1 MSAHESRV
9 HEGSLVSALV
19 ETYRGTV
26 YPWHCDHMG
35 HMNVMWY
42 FGKFDE
48 ATWQFLAMLGLSP
61 GFFRDN
67 RRGMAAV
74 EQRIAY
80 QRELLAGDVVSVRTG
95 TLEIR
100 DRVIRFV
107 HQMRNDATGEVAAV
121 VVNTAVHLDTESR
134 RATAF
139 PDDVKARALAHV
151 VEFTL
156 PWAA

>member
-1 MSAHESRV
+1 MTE
-9 HEGSLVSALV
+9 LV
-19 ETYRGTV
+19 ETYRGTID
-26 YPWHCDHMG
+26 PWHCDHMG

-42 FGKFDE
+42 IGKFDE
-48 ATWQFLAMLGLSP
+48 ATWQFLTMLGLSP
-61 GFFRDN
+61 AFFRSSA
-67 RRGMAAV
+67 RGMAAV

-80 QRELLAGDVVSVRTG
+80 ERELVAGDVVSVRSG

-107 HQMRNDATGEVAAV
+107 HQMRDDATGEVAAV
-121 VVNTAVHLDTESR
+121 VMNTAVHLDTGSR
-134 RATAF
+134 KATAF

>member
-1 MSAHESRV
+1 MS
-9 HEGSLVSALV
+9 GLVD
-19 ETYRGTV
+19 TYRGTV

-42 FGKFDE
+42 IGKFDE
-48 ATWQFLAMLGLSP
+48 ATWQFMTLLGLSSA
-61 GFFRDN
+61 FMRAS

-80 QRELLAGDVVSVRTG
+80 QRELVAGDVVSIRSG

-107 HQMRNDATGEVAAV
+107 HQMRNDATGEAAAV
-121 VVNTAVHLDTESR
+121 VMSTAVHIDTEAR
-134 RATAF
+134 KAAPF
-139 PDDVKARALAHV
+139 PDDVKARAREHIVDFA
-151 VEFTL
+151 L
-156 PWAA
+156 PWA